1 MSWIPWLS
9 SVFTCIRQNIK
20 LSLSHALLY
29 SFIVFLVCDFNPK
42 KRKYI
47 LARIGL
53 YFWGFGEKL
62 VYFRDLVTQAKYFY
76 GAVEFFSGSWE
87 DQRIIF
93 RDQGSTDH
101 HPPPP
106 WGPRL
111 FERVIINFQ
120 ALTDR
125 ANHWGNWLKDNSF
138 LMYDLCPIG
147 RRVPSRTHVLWYIS
161 CFF

>member
-1 MSWIPWLS
+1 MEPW
-9 SVFTCIRQNIK
+9 K
-20 LSLSHALLY
+20 
-29 SFIVFLVCDFNPK
+29 
-42 KRKYI
+42 
-47 LARIGL
+47 
-53 YFWGFGEKL
+53 
-62 VYFRDLVTQAKYFY
+62 
-76 GAVEFFSGSWE
+76 FFSGSWE

-101 HPPPP
+101 PPPPP

-138 LMYDLCPIG
+138 LMYEPVSDWTA
-147 RRVPSRTHVLWYIS
+147 RTVQDARIMAHIMFLLN
-161 CFF
+161 